1 MLQLVDVPRQCCPSP
16 CLVVSSV
23 GVVSPGVIRG
33 HTHATAAVVLGR
45 MQWCHTDLG
54 ANALSWPRL
63 MREDRR
69 LGAMEGDAG
78 ELAADHFDGV
88 LAQTLLDAGA
98 PSLAATGKAPL
109 LLYIGVECSLKP

>member
-1 MLQLVDVPRQCCPSP
+1 
-16 CLVVSSV
+16 
-23 GVVSPGVIRG
+23 
-33 HTHATAAVVLGR
+33 

-98 PSLAATGKAPL
+98 PSLAATAKAPL
-109 LLYIGVECSLKP
+109 LLYIGVECSPKH

>member
-1 MLQLVDVPRQCCPSP
+1 MLQPVDAPSQCCLSP
-16 CLVVSSV
+16 CLGVISV
-23 GVVSPGVIRG
+23 GVIYPEVIRG
-33 HTHATAAVVLGR
+33 DTHTTAAVVLGR

-69 LGAMEGDAG
+69 LGGVGGDPG

-98 PSLAATGKAPL
+98 PSLAATGKAHVL
-109 LLYIGVECSLKP
+109 LHIGVECSLKH